1 LDFFQAL
8 KIQNYQQETIDLHRG
23 IASAMAE
30 LGYRIDHLQEV
41 SLVEGLRLFPEERG
55 SEGYLGDT
63 SLLGKAFAKKK
74 WCRRE
79 NQFFE
84 TLLKREKTTIVL
96 GKMP

>member
-79 NQFFE
+79 KQFFE
-84 TLLKREKTTIVL
+84 TLFKKKTKIVL